1 MICDI
6 CPRRC
11 RVDRTKAAGFCQETE
26 EIRISK
32 VMLHKYEE
40 PLISGGEKDKGSGAI
55 FFAGCNL
62 KCVYCQNFPISHKNK
77 GKNISVDELVNIFK
91 DLERKGALNIN
102 LVTPTHF
109 TMQIIAA
116 LKIYKPSIPIVWNSS
131 GYEIVETIEKLKG
144 YVDIF
149 LVDLKYMSDELS
161 TKYSGAINYVEA
173 ATKSIL
179 KMRELQPKD
188 VIEKGHMKKGVIV
201 RHLVLPTHTDDSI
214 KCLDFI
220 LKNLGKDTIVSI
232 MSQYEPRYDAKKFPE
247 IDRKI
252 TPIEYKRVVN
262 FAIKNDMKNC
272 FVQDLS
278 SADSK
283 YTPKF

>member
-6 CPRRC
+6 CPRSC
-11 RVDRTKAAGFCQETE
+11 RVDRAKAAGFCQETE

-131 GYEIVETIEKLKG
+131 GYESVETIEKLKG

-149 LVDLKYMSDELS
+149 LVDLKYMSDDLS

-188 VIEKGHMKKGVIV
+188 VIEKGQMKKGVIV